1 MKEFHK
7 LIMKDLSVELAD
19 EFDRNFERKA
29 FFDKPWPPR
38 KSGKRGSLL
47 LVKGGGGLRGS
58 ILMRQNVNT
67 VIFSSS
73 LPYAAI
79 HNEGGTITVTGRMKK
94 FFWAKYYELSGKVK
108 VNARDRKIS
117 KRSMVYSEEAEYY
130 KSLALMRVGSK
141 ITIPERRFIGW
152 GKPVDD
158 VVKRVS
164 DRNFKEL
171 AKDFKIVLKNI

>member
-1 MKEFHK
+1 MKGFHK
-7 LIMKDLSVELAD
+7 RILNDLAIDLAD

-58 ILMRQNVNT
+58 ILMQQSGNN
-67 VIFSSS
+67 VIFSSG

-79 HNEGGTITVTGRMKK
+79 HNEGGTIIVTAKMKK

-108 VNARDRKIS
+108 VNVRDRKIS
-117 KRSMVYSEEAEYY
+117 KRSMKFSEEAEFF
-130 KSLALMRVGSK
+130 KNMALMRLGSK

-152 GKPVDD
+152 GSPVDKI
-158 VVKRVS
+158 VKQVC
-164 DRNFKEL
+164 DRHFAELGKE
-171 AKDFKIVLKNI
+171 FKIILKGI